1 MQEPT
6 LKAISKSELRRPSLR
21 NGAFG
26 YTDVQAGDAVS
37 FFRQIGRKSAPEWR
51 GPAGVMDLA
60 DAGVAAKRQ
69 GRTLK
74 VAPHCLTKREGPKV
88 VADANW
94 GPSLNSER
102 REATWP
108 SSVEIQGVAGESSSK
123 WGTGGHDVVTASRAT
138 ASSLVGRNSPAA
150 PSHSLSAQSPPRP
163 PYRPTCLPRASRPIG
178 LLPKLISPSA
188 PRRTTIP

>member
-102 REATWP
+102 RE
-108 SSVEIQGVAGESSSK
+108 
-123 WGTGGHDVVTASRAT
+123 GG
-138 ASSLVGRNSPAA
+138 
-150 PSHSLSAQSPPRP
+150 
-163 PYRPTCLPRASRPIG
+163 CE
-178 LLPKLISPSA
+178 LL
-188 PRRTTIP
+188 